1 MSAKTTL
8 PSWDT
13 QMEQLKGVADHLL
26 ATWRPDGA
34 SEAEVQDM
42 NKLAPSILA
51 CGYLCHVYTDA
62 RRPVFMPLWNYA
74 CNQGGPNPDY
84 VYLNAEVD
92 GNGVYEL
99 VGRRGTVR
107 FVEITQSAPGMMK
120 SLKGVERQMKFRA
133 ITHDF
138 DDLTIAEDGSFRVVL
153 SAERPEGY
161 DGDWWPLNPETGKLL
176 MRKCACD
183 WNTEIDAQVA
193 INRLDDGGEDMSAA
207 EIARRFSELGDW
219 IKGMIDF
226 DMELVRYYREHHG
239 VNVLLRSQWIQ
250 QGGGL
255 ATKQAY
261 YDGIH
266 QIGDGEALIVE
277 FPVPKNCYYWQILVA
292 DDRFSTVDWVN
303 RQSSLNDAQARIDA
317 DGWFRGVVSKRD
329 PGVHNWL
336 DKADWPWGIL
346 QARFYKADDFPEAT
360 VTKVPVADVLD
371 HLPVGTPVL
380 TSREREAQLRRRRTG
395 AQLRRIW

>member
-1 MSAKTTL
+1 MTAL
-8 PSWDT
+8 PTWDA
-13 QMEQLKGVADHLL
+13 QMEALKGVADHLL

-42 NKLAPSILA
+42 NKLALSILA
-51 CGYLCHVYTDA
+51 CGYLCNVYTDA

-84 VYLNAEVD
+84 VYLTAEVD
-92 GNGVYEL
+92 GAGVYEL

-107 FVEITQSAPGMMK
+107 FVEITQQSGAMMT
-120 SLKGVERQMKFRA
+120 SLKNVEQTMRFKA
-133 ITHDF
+133 ITHDL
-138 DDLTIAEDGSFRVVL
+138 DDLAIADDGSFRVVL
-153 SAERPEGY
+153 SVERPEGY
-161 DGDWWPLNPETGKLL
+161 DGDWWELNPEVGKLL

-193 INRLDDGGEDMSAA
+193 INRLDEGGEDMAPA
-207 EIARRFSELGDW
+207 EIARRFSEMGDW
-219 IKGMIDF
+219 IKGMITF

-239 VNVLLRSQWIQ
+239 MNVLLRSQWIQ

-266 QIGDGEALIVE
+266 EVADDEALIVE
-277 FPVPKNCYYWQILVA
+277 FPVPTDCYYWQILVA

-303 RQSSLNDAQARIDA
+303 RQSSLNDAQAHIDP
-317 DGWFRGVVSKRD
+317 DGWFRGVVSKQD

-346 QARFYKADDFPEAT
+346 QARFYRADDFPEAT
-360 VTKVPVADVLD
+360 VTKVPVAEVLK
-371 HLPVGTPVL
+371 HLPAGTAVL
-380 TSREREAQLRRRRTG
+380 TPDEREAQLRHRRTG